1 MDPQTFPEQWR
12 LACVDA
18 LPVVCWDGDYVAY
31 NPLSGNTHFL
41 DIVSGEI
48 LVALR
53 AGPATAAVL
62 SAHLAAFLEV
72 PNDAQVLD
80 NTQHV
85 LDVLD
90 QLGLVE
96 PAPAC

>member
-1 MDPQTFPEQWR
+1 MDPQNSSGQWR
-12 LACVDA
+12 LACEGA
-18 LPVVCWDGDYVAY
+18 LPLVCWDGDYVAY

-53 AGPATAAVL
+53 AGPATAAAL
-62 SAHLAAFLEV
+62 SAHLAAFLDV
-72 PNDAQVLD
+72 PNDAQMLD
-80 NTQHV
+80 NALHV

-96 PAPAC
+96 TGPAC